1 VCVRIDLCDTRFV
14 RIDFVTPGVSPFH
27 AVPLSNCQFC
37 PNTCVPLRVQF
48 CGACQCART
57 AMLCC
62 CGHFHQYR
70 VQGRPHFPTPESNH
84 WLQCSLKGSLQH
96 SLHIRYS
103 CSLKGSL
110 QHSLNIRYSCISK
123 GSLQQSLHIRYSC
136 SLKGSLQH
144 SLNIRY
150 NCSLK
155 GSLHTRYSPLTSKTT
170 TTEQHRFSPFP
181 ILLFPITCIS
191 GRQHPAYKRDA
202 MLYRLH
208 VTSRHFTSLQFSNSN
223 SIEFK
228 PRAKFFPR
236 CIDSTVSLS
245 VCHNTMC
252 VLP

>member
-1 VCVRIDLCDTRFV
+1 MCVRIDLCDTRFV

-110 QHSLNIRYSCISK
+110 QHSLNIRYSCSSK